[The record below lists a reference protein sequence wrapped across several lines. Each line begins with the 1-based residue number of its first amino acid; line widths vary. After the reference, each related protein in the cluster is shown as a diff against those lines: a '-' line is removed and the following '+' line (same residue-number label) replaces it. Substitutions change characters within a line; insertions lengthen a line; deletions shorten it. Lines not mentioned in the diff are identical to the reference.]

1 MGQAVKGRFVATTE
15 IEQSSSAENPLTRFA
30 PELAQVIVVL
40 LWTSTFFFSK
50 YAFTEMTP
58 LAFLFIRFAIMVLVA
73 VGVMVALDRGV
84 WRNIDRAD
92 IPRFIAAGL
101 TGYTLYQ
108 FCFVLGLSRTSAF
121 SSALLLAMMP
131 LFTVIILAFMGERTP
146 RSGWIGLGVALVGVA
161 LFLFDKRGD
170 ATGTLIGDL
179 LSIGSALSFAIYGI
193 VNRPLVLKY
202 PTFTYTG
209 WSVFAGG
216 VPILLFSL
224 PAALG
229 QEWSSVSTL
238 ALGSVVY
245 MAIFPVY
252 VAYILWNYAIEKRGV
267 TQTTSA
273 QILVPVVTGIVSAI
287 VLHESF
293 GPLKLLGAV
302 LAIVGLVIVRLPGLR
317 AAARGE

>member
-1 MGQAVKGRFVATTE
+1 VSTVE
-15 IEQSSSAENPLTRFA
+15 IEQPQSDASLFTRFA
-30 PELAQVIVVL
+30 PEVAQVVVVL

-58 LAFLFIRFAIMVLVA
+58 LAFLFLRFVIMVLVA

-84 WRNIDRAD
+84 WRDIDRAD
-92 IPRFIAAGL
+92 IPRFIVAGL

-108 FCFVLGLSRTSAF
+108 FCFVLGLSRTSPF

-179 LSIGSALSFAIYGI
+179 FSIGSALSFAIYGI

-216 VPILLFSL
+216 VPVLLFTL
-224 PAALG
+224 PSALG
-229 QEWSSVSTL
+229 QEWGSVSSL

-273 QILVPVVTGIVSAI
+273 QILVPVVTGILSAI
-287 VLHESF
+287 VLHEPF
-293 GPLKLLGAV
+293 GSLKLLGAV
-302 LAIVGLVIVRLPGLR
+302 LAMVGLVIVRLPGLR
-317 AAARGE
+317 AAARGH